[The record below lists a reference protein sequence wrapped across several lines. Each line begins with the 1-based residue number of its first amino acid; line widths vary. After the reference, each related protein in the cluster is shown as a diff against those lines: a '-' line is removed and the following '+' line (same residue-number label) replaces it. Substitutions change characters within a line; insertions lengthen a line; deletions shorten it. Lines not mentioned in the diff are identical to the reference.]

1 MKVLVLVL
9 VVAVSQPGLGGIFTR
24 SKCTT
29 VPSNLC
35 AVVYDDEKCNGWA
48 LNINEGE
55 VDIFYLHQIFFQFT
69 SDIFKIYHI
78 YFPIHQTLF
87 ISYIYFSYLIRYIFQ
102 IMFKWWDPVLYWYR
116 NDIESVSVRKGCTFT
131 GFDDSSLN
139 GGSFTIR
146 SGSGADTSV
155 VSH

>member
-9 VVAVSQPGLGGIFTR
+9 LLAVSQPALGGIFTR

-55 VDIFYLHQIFFQFT
+55 VDIFLHQIFFPFVRY
-69 SDIFKIYHI
+69 SLNFIY
-78 YFPIHQTLF
+78 
-87 ISYIYFSYLIRYIFQ
+87 ISYFIRYFSISISA
-102 IMFKWWDPVLYWYR
+102 I
-116 NDIESVSVRKGCTFT
+116 
-131 GFDDSSLN
+131 
-139 GGSFTIR
+139 
-146 SGSGADTSV
+146 
-155 VSH
+155 

>member
-69 SDIFKIYHI
+69 SDIFSILSNIFH
-78 YFPIHQTLF
+78 F
-87 ISYIYFSYLIRYIFQ
+87 IRYLF
-102 IMFKWWDPVLYWYR
+102 P
-116 NDIESVSVRKGCTFT
+116 
-131 GFDDSSLN
+131 
-139 GGSFTIR
+139 TI
-146 SGSGADTSV
+146 SI
-155 VSH
+155 

>member
-69 SDIFKIYHI
+69 SDIFKICHI
-78 YFPIHQTLF
+78 YFQIHQIF
-87 ISYIYFSYLIRYIFQ
+87 ISYIYFSYLIRYVYISDNVQVVGPSPLLVQERHRVSLREEGLHLHRLRRQQPQRGQLHHQ
-102 IMFKWWDPVLYWYR
+102 IR
-116 NDIESVSVRKGCTFT
+116 
-131 GFDDSSLN
+131 
-139 GGSFTIR
+139 IR
-146 SGSGADTSV
+146 SRH
-155 VSH
+155 VSS

>member
-29 VPSNLC
+29 VPSNVC

-55 VDIFYLHQIFFQFT
+55 VDIFYLHQIFFPFVRY
-69 SDIFKIYHI
+69 SLNF
-78 YFPIHQTLF
+78 
-87 ISYIYFSYLIRYIFQ
+87 IRYIFYF
-102 IMFKWWDPVLYWYR
+102 I
-116 NDIESVSVRKGCTFT
+116 ISA
-131 GFDDSSLN
+131 
-139 GGSFTIR
+139 I
-146 SGSGADTSV
+146 
-155 VSH
+155 

>member
-69 SDIFKIYHI
+69 SDIFSILSDIFKICHI
-78 YFPIHQTLF
+78 YFPFYQ
-87 ISYIYFSYLIRYIFQ
+87 ISIS
-102 IMFKWWDPVLYWYR
+102 P
-116 NDIESVSVRKGCTFT
+116 
-131 GFDDSSLN
+131 
-139 GGSFTIR
+139 TI
-146 SGSGADTSV
+146 SISAI
-155 VSH
+155 

>member
-55 VDIFYLHQIFFQFT
+55 VDIFYIHQIYFNLHQIFFPFYQ
-69 SDIFKIYHI
+69 IFLKSIIYIFH
-78 YFPIHQTLF
+78 F
-87 ISYIYFSYLIRYIFQ
+87 IS
-102 IMFKWWDPVLYWYR
+102 P
-116 NDIESVSVRKGCTFT
+116 
-131 GFDDSSLN
+131 
-139 GGSFTIR
+139 TI
-146 SGSGADTSV
+146 SISAI
-155 VSH
+155 